1 MIRETLTAQEL
12 SSLSFEQL
20 DAVIDYYGELEY
32 LTGDSYLIERED
44 VRAFR
49 ANILELAWSD
59 FS

>member
-32 LTGDSYLIERED
+32 LTGDSYRKERED

-49 ANILELAWSD
+49 ANILELVWSD